1 MARQSIGED
10 ARLRAREREIAR
22 IDAGGDAWLEDDE
35 VIELEVKQPLDKVI
49 PVRLASAHWDA
60 LYREA
65 QELGIGPTTLAR
77 MWILEKLRGLPA
89 RAPGPAARRTP
100 ARKPAPKRRRS
111 A

>member
-1 MARQSIGED
+1 MRDKRRSREEDIEDVVARF
-10 ARLRAREREIAR
+10 
-22 IDAGGDAWLEDDE
+22 DAGESAWDEDDE
-35 VIELEVKQPLDKVI
+35 VIELEIKKPLDKVI
-49 PVRLASAHWDA
+49 PVRLATAHWDA

-65 QELGIGPTTLAR
+65 RELGIGPTTLAR

-89 RAPGPAARRTP
+89 RAPAPTAPRTP